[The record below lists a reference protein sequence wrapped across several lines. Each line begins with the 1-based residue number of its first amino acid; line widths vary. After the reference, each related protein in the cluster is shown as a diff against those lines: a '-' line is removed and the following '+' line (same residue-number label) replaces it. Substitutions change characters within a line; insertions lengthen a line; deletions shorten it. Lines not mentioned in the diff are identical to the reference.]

1 MLECVLS
8 VRNPECLGFITMNIF
23 GLLSLE
29 VTARQARLTRVP
41 QALIVG
47 VGILVTTLFVA
58 TTLLVVTSTPVQGQA
73 ADPAATTASLTR
85 GSVTITEGYTATIRI
100 RLTGDLSGLNGIDNP
115 FNLSSGPSGNA
126 PLAVEGTD
134 YRLTPI
140 IINIARREATFQ
152 IFAIEHPGYDPG
164 LRAMLTLESNSDAI
178 QIGSNGEM
186 RLSIR
191 ESTPRPLVSFTADTP
206 FQIDSDGYNYLEL
219 IEGEFSTFNIELER
233 QFSRDIRVS
242 VFLSGFTPTV
252 STPGLVAIPV
262 YQDGIVE
269 HPNRGWRADNYRS
282 RLGQLTIPAGS
293 SGITFTIDTRAID
306 NDLYESL
313 DSRSLGSIYFRIE
326 GSLALANPV
335 SSRLGLRYIE
345 DDTPTVSFGNSLL
358 GINRSPGPEIT
369 SREGERFDV
378 WIALE
383 NRIKGNFKVEA
394 TLTATVVNGDALR
407 FRIPTVEIASGELGA
422 TVTVTVLEDGRIN
435 NEQRTVAL
443 AVERAVLRPTDGN
456 GRPGRALGVPSNRM
470 TVKVR
475 DNEPIRATLSRSE
488 LTLQEGQT
496 ATITVDLSGDISSL
510 IDGEA
515 TLEIET
521 RPVRG
526 VERGTIYYPR
536 PLYTHLEGGV
546 YTVESVSDI
555 YKTAERNDYELT
567 PITINALTRQ
577 AEFEIRAV
585 DDSDYDPLESIV
597 LELVSRSDDVR
608 VVSANSL
615 KLKIDNTAQRPFV
628 SFISMLEKSEY
639 RGEHNRPIQ
648 LIREGNTE
656 PFRVVLDRKSNR
668 DIKLTVYAEKR
679 TNIHFEENGTAI
691 PQFVTNYGHEWLNG
705 QGFRP
710 GSSLSTFEI
719 EIPAGELGLTLTVST
734 LPVDNGLYDYIQEQ
748 YVARVL
754 VYIDDDNFRY
764 AHTNFAEGIYNFRIL
779 QDEPVPEL
787 SFQSPI
793 SDDDGNATITVRE
806 GESFDIWVNVNPQI
820 GRSTLIRSKI
830 ELESELIAT
839 TVTGDASDLELP
851 DLKILSEQPGVTVTV
866 RIPDDSL
873 ANGQRTVVLDFE
885 DAKVVQPE
893 RRKIN
898 EIAAR
903 VGNSLIVNILD
914 DESPVASLSTPTL
927 TLNEGQTGTIKVN
940 LRGDISSLTDSNTPL
955 RLEPLPGGTI
965 NVASY
970 YELPST
976 ISVNQAGYEASFEVR
991 ALEDTTYSG
1000 NKSVSF
1006 RLVSS
1011 SDDIPVEG
1019 LDELTLNIIDN
1030 DFPRAEFGTTTLT
1043 LTEGQTATV
1052 QIELSGAIGPLHG
1065 NNPTL
1070 TLSSRPASVV
1080 EYGLLERR
1088 IYDEAL
1094 DGTRIEEVPVPYKT
1108 ATSDTDYILT
1118 NPISIDWATRMATFE
1133 ILAREDGEYDPYEN
1147 IVFEL
1152 TSPLAGFVSTQL
1164 KLEIVNED
1172 PKPSLSFTS
1181 REGLGS
1187 VADNPGLLVDEGGQS
1202 QFEIVLEHKSNR
1214 DVEIGLFLVSSLPD
1228 DYDRDIDDLVYTDG
1242 GQVAPI
1248 PVYAG
1253 WGSYIVDH
1261 GWANGSEI
1269 PEARR
1274 LRIPAGE
1281 LGISLTLD
1289 TRLIYE
1295 EIFKE
1300 IQPGLIGTALF
1311 YTDGLAAVASSQNGP
1326 DRLLLAFWEERPTLT
1341 LAFEDGRS
1349 TATVQEGDSF
1359 DVRVSLSNSIARR
1372 YRIIEA
1378 GWTATLVNGP
1388 ELSWNLPTLQT
1399 TYDGAELT
1407 IDQPESERNVAG
1419 FTITGF
1425 TVTLTVP
1432 EDYSA
1437 SGDRTVRLGLLDA
1450 QVREWVVIT
1459 PHGSTDLEV
1468 ENYLTLTVRDDD
1480 VPSVSL
1486 SRDSLTVPEGRTVT
1500 VQVELSGDIESA
1512 IGSTL
1517 TLVPQLGVSAEPTDY
1532 SQNQVVI
1539 DEQIARDAR
1548 ATFVIHAV
1556 HDQTS
1561 EQLESVTFKLEDPSG
1576 ATRDGT
1582 QTELVL
1588 NIVDYATPHISL
1600 GNGSLTLPEGQ
1611 RMEIPIEF
1619 GGDLSSLLADTPTLR
1634 IEQRA
1639 GGTPGYGGYEWALT
1653 PITVVDGVARAT
1665 LELTAATDDDYDPD
1679 ESYVL
1684 ELVSSSPDLV
1694 PVEPNLLTLRITND
1708 DQLPRVAFKPLGG
1721 GPFISVT
1728 EGQIAQFKV
1737 MLDRR
1742 TTQDVELGVF
1752 LDNSNTDN
1760 YGSFDHNRIN
1770 ELVFLGEEL
1779 TTPLPI
1785 YRGGAA
1791 RINYIAGQGLLAGAE
1806 TPMAQRLIIPAGERS
1821 LTLTFDGS
1829 KLDDDF
1835 SEIFALKIFGY
1846 IGLYVFGQAA
1856 TVWQA
1861 DSTKPIIYYE
1871 DDVPNLALAFDDGS
1885 ASVTI
1890 DEGAEFDVRL
1900 SLSNE
1905 LKVAH
1910 RVEIDWTAT
1919 LVTGPGLSWQ
1929 PSNLRPTID
1938 GYGVDVTLTAPDDA
1952 DNNGDRVFTLGL
1964 RNAILKDPNNAGV
1977 AVRLVATNG
1986 LTVTVRDDD
1995 QPYVL
2000 PGTDYL
2006 KIPEGQNVSIQ
2017 IELGGDIQSA
2027 LGTTLTLSARPDA
2040 TATADDYSIRP
2051 VVIDEQIVQA
2061 ARATF
2066 EIHAIHDQVREQIE
2080 NVTFKLESDSGA
2092 VQVPA
2097 ATRLTLDIVDYAMPR
2112 AALETNLVTL
2122 PEGDSVTI
2130 QIILGGDIGS
2140 LASNTPTL
2148 TLRQLPGGNPGY
2160 GGYELTET
2168 PITIV
2173 DGVAHASLEL
2183 RADNDA
2189 DYDPGQSFVLELVSS
2204 SDALTFLQPNRLTL
2218 EIVNDDSVPSA
2229 SLRGSN
2235 PTGITVISALENSV
2249 VQFAINLDRRSIDD
2263 LELGVFLDDQGSN
2276 YDPLSRS
2283 ANLDQLVFA
2292 NPEDPTALPL
2302 YTGGGDYIDGQGWS
2316 QGAMIPEARLLTIP
2330 AGSTTLT
2337 FTFDATRLD
2346 DDLFKSLA
2354 LKFLGYIRLYVDG
2367 VSVTTDQ
2374 PDSLAAISSIEDDI
2388 PTLDLTFDDG
2398 NLTAAVREGDQ
2409 FDIRVNLS
2417 NRIENELYEIIAGL
2431 TTTLVTGPDFSWQPP
2446 DLQIGTGVSGLTLT
2460 LTAPNDD
2467 LLSGD
2472 RTLLLGLEDVV
2483 LGDSALGRLV
2493 AYSPRKVT
2501 LSVSNGLTL
2510 TVYDDDFPRASFST
2524 SMLTLEEGR
2533 ATTVPIQ
2540 LDGDLRSLADVT
2552 TTLMLVQQPGT
2563 TATADDYTP
2572 NPPIITIA
2580 PGESLATM
2588 PISAVDDELYDPGE
2602 IVIFK
2607 LRSLTDGVFVD
2618 PDSVL
2623 TLNIVEN
2630 DPSARLSISALN
2642 LREGESAMI
2651 AVQLDGD
2658 LDLITDDGALQL
2670 ERQSGTATVEDDY
2683 ELIAGTID
2691 RATRQALFEIRAA
2704 EDTSYDP
2711 GEIVTFRLVTSPAE
2725 EIELLGSTELIL
2737 NIVDDF
2743 IYASV
2748 TTPEVNL
2755 EEGHSATVEIQL
2767 EGDLT
2772 LLLDEH
2778 IALTVTPRPGQT
2790 AEGEDYELTPIT
2802 VDEATSRATVG
2813 VLALN
2818 DDHYDPAET
2827 ALLEF
2832 GPDTAR
2838 DNIRWVGSNLVTLN
2852 IADNGEE
2859 PFISF
2864 KGVSAEIQ
2872 TDDPDPYL
2880 TVLEGETAHFRAELS
2895 RPAEY
2900 DIRFM
2905 PILSVANEMV
2915 AVEGLDAIFTYANAS
2930 SGYREGEGWSSG
2942 SDISE
2947 PHSVTIPAGE
2957 LGVDFSVDTA
2967 ELDNDSFGFL
2977 GTKEITSIYLNVKGS
2992 AVRTDRD
2999 SSTLTLKYSEDDI
3012 PVLSFVDQNFVVT
3025 EGDSADIS
3033 IASRFPLPDGFEIEV
3048 TLTTIADATALDL
3061 ELPTVTIGPSSSP
3074 NPVTTFSLE
3083 TPDDSISNRPGYV
3096 IVQMTDAVLKET
3108 VWPYRQLPL
3117 GVMEELGL
3125 DAFDLTI
3132 HDNDPATVSLRR
3144 ADEYLLEPEGDNLTI
3159 GLSLRGDVSS
3169 IAGVNDIL
3177 TIEQQSGDAV
3187 EGDDYTLTPI
3197 VIKESGSGVA
3207 YNSFEIYITDDRYY
3221 EPRETAAFVLKSTSP
3236 DITVVDLKRF
3246 WLTIPANDFLRASLS
3261 PSELTLME
3269 GGSATVTVQLDG
3281 DLSPLIDGRA
3291 TLALELLSD
3300 ATLSNDYTLTPIT
3313 IDTATSVA
3321 SFEIFATDD
3330 SDYDPGEQIRL
3341 GLTSPWDRGYI
3352 SPPRWL
3358 TLNIQDNDEQ
3368 PRASF
3373 TSESDF
3379 PTDDDGIPYLQVVE
3393 GEQAQFKLELN
3404 RKTNYDLRFSV
3415 FLDSRLD
3422 NSRVNINDLVST
3434 AQLDTIPVDD
3444 DHQQQY
3450 SEGQGWLPGPSYDIP
3465 ESEWLTIPAGESGID
3480 FTFDTA
3486 QLDDDAL

>member
-1 MLECVLS
+1 
-8 VRNPECLGFITMNIF
+8 
-23 GLLSLE
+23 
-29 VTARQARLTRVP
+29 
-41 QALIVG
+41 
-47 VGILVTTLFVA
+47 
-58 TTLLVVTSTPVQGQA
+58 
-73 ADPAATTASLTR
+73 
-85 GSVTITEGYTATIRI
+85 
-100 RLTGDLSGLNGIDNP
+100 
-115 FNLSSGPSGNA
+115 
-126 PLAVEGTD
+126 
-134 YRLTPI
+134 
-140 IINIARREATFQ
+140 
-152 IFAIEHPGYDPG
+152 
-164 LRAMLTLESNSDAI
+164 
-178 QIGSNGEM
+178 
-186 RLSIR
+186 
-191 ESTPRPLVSFTADTP
+191 
-206 FQIDSDGYNYLEL
+206 
-219 IEGEFSTFNIELER
+219 
-233 QFSRDIRVS
+233 
-242 VFLSGFTPTV
+242 
-252 STPGLVAIPV
+252 
-262 YQDGIVE
+262 
-269 HPNRGWRADNYRS
+269 
-282 RLGQLTIPAGS
+282 
-293 SGITFTIDTRAID
+293 
-306 NDLYESL
+306 
-313 DSRSLGSIYFRIE
+313 
-326 GSLALANPV
+326 
-335 SSRLGLRYIE
+335 
-345 DDTPTVSFGNSLL
+345 
-358 GINRSPGPEIT
+358 
-369 SREGERFDV
+369 
-378 WIALE
+378 
-383 NRIKGNFKVEA
+383 
-394 TLTATVVNGDALR
+394 
-407 FRIPTVEIASGELGA
+407 
-422 TVTVTVLEDGRIN
+422 
-435 NEQRTVAL
+435 
-443 AVERAVLRPTDGN
+443 
-456 GRPGRALGVPSNRM
+456 
-470 TVKVR
+470 
-475 DNEPIRATLSRSE
+475 
-488 LTLQEGQT
+488 
-496 ATITVDLSGDISSL
+496 
-510 IDGEA
+510 
-515 TLEIET
+515 
-521 RPVRG
+521 
-526 VERGTIYYPR
+526 
-536 PLYTHLEGGV
+536 
-546 YTVESVSDI
+546 
-555 YKTAERNDYELT
+555 
-567 PITINALTRQ
+567 
-577 AEFEIRAV
+577 
-585 DDSDYDPLESIV
+585 
-597 LELVSRSDDVR
+597 
-608 VVSANSL
+608 
-615 KLKIDNTAQRPFV
+615 
-628 SFISMLEKSEY
+628 
-639 RGEHNRPIQ
+639 
-648 LIREGNTE
+648 
-656 PFRVVLDRKSNR
+656 
-668 DIKLTVYAEKR
+668 
-679 TNIHFEENGTAI
+679 
-691 PQFVTNYGHEWLNG
+691 
-705 QGFRP
+705 
-710 GSSLSTFEI
+710 
-719 EIPAGELGLTLTVST
+719 
-734 LPVDNGLYDYIQEQ
+734 
-748 YVARVL
+748 
-754 VYIDDDNFRY
+754 
-764 AHTNFAEGIYNFRIL
+764 
-779 QDEPVPEL
+779 
-787 SFQSPI
+787 
-793 SDDDGNATITVRE
+793 
-806 GESFDIWVNVNPQI
+806 
-820 GRSTLIRSKI
+820 
-830 ELESELIAT
+830 
-839 TVTGDASDLELP
+839 
-851 DLKILSEQPGVTVTV
+851 
-866 RIPDDSL
+866 
-873 ANGQRTVVLDFE
+873 
-885 DAKVVQPE
+885 
-893 RRKIN
+893 
-898 EIAAR
+898 
-903 VGNSLIVNILD
+903 
-914 DESPVASLSTPTL
+914 
-927 TLNEGQTGTIKVN
+927 
-940 LRGDISSLTDSNTPL
+940 
-955 RLEPLPGGTI
+955 
-965 NVASY
+965 
-970 YELPST
+970 
-976 ISVNQAGYEASFEVR
+976 
-991 ALEDTTYSG
+991 
-1000 NKSVSF
+1000 
-1006 RLVSS
+1006 
-1011 SDDIPVEG
+1011 
-1019 LDELTLNIIDN
+1019 
-1030 DFPRAEFGTTTLT
+1030 
-1043 LTEGQTATV
+1043 
-1052 QIELSGAIGPLHG
+1052 
-1065 NNPTL
+1065 
-1070 TLSSRPASVV
+1070 
-1080 EYGLLERR
+1080 
-1088 IYDEAL
+1088 
-1094 DGTRIEEVPVPYKT
+1094 
-1108 ATSDTDYILT
+1108 
-1118 NPISIDWATRMATFE
+1118 
-1133 ILAREDGEYDPYEN
+1133 
-1147 IVFEL
+1147 
-1152 TSPLAGFVSTQL
+1152 
-1164 KLEIVNED
+1164 
-1172 PKPSLSFTS
+1172 
-1181 REGLGS
+1181 
-1187 VADNPGLLVDEGGQS
+1187 
-1202 QFEIVLEHKSNR
+1202 
-1214 DVEIGLFLVSSLPD
+1214 
-1228 DYDRDIDDLVYTDG
+1228 
-1242 GQVAPI
+1242 
-1248 PVYAG
+1248 
-1253 WGSYIVDH
+1253 
-1261 GWANGSEI
+1261 
-1269 PEARR
+1269 
-1274 LRIPAGE
+1274 
-1281 LGISLTLD
+1281 
-1289 TRLIYE
+1289 
-1295 EIFKE
+1295 
-1300 IQPGLIGTALF
+1300 
-1311 YTDGLAAVASSQNGP
+1311 
-1326 DRLLLAFWEERPTLT
+1326 
-1341 LAFEDGRS
+1341 
-1349 TATVQEGDSF
+1349 
-1359 DVRVSLSNSIARR
+1359 
-1372 YRIIEA
+1372 
-1378 GWTATLVNGP
+1378 
-1388 ELSWNLPTLQT
+1388 
-1399 TYDGAELT
+1399 
-1407 IDQPESERNVAG
+1407 
-1419 FTITGF
+1419 
-1425 TVTLTVP
+1425 
-1432 EDYSA
+1432 
-1437 SGDRTVRLGLLDA
+1437 
-1450 QVREWVVIT
+1450 
-1459 PHGSTDLEV
+1459 
-1468 ENYLTLTVRDDD
+1468 
-1480 VPSVSL
+1480 
-1486 SRDSLTVPEGRTVT
+1486 
-1500 VQVELSGDIESA
+1500 
-1512 IGSTL
+1512 
-1517 TLVPQLGVSAEPTDY
+1517 
-1532 SQNQVVI
+1532 
-1539 DEQIARDAR
+1539 
-1548 ATFVIHAV
+1548 
-1556 HDQTS
+1556 
-1561 EQLESVTFKLEDPSG
+1561 
-1576 ATRDGT
+1576 
-1582 QTELVL
+1582 
-1588 NIVDYATPHISL
+1588 
-1600 GNGSLTLPEGQ
+1600 
-1611 RMEIPIEF
+1611 MEIPIEL
-1619 GGDLSSLLADTPTLR
+1619 GGDLSSLLTDSSTLR

-1653 PITVVDGVARAT
+1653 ATITVVDGVARAT

-1694 PVEPNLLTLRITND
+1694 PVEPNLLTLRITNND
-1708 DQLPRVAFKPLGG
+1708 PLPALSFTSTLPIYSQYDFYGLKIGEGESGQFQVVA
-1721 GPFISVT
+1721 
-1728 EGQIAQFKV
+1728 
-1737 MLDRR
+1737 DRR
-1742 TTQDVELGVF
+1742 SNRDLDFGLFLWPGYKSDMIEGIFSAGPEATLPITETLWYLGNPRGWGASTTDVPIEPNLTIRAGELGVTITF
-1752 LDNSNTDN
+1752 DTAQLDDDIFEPDYLKEEYINKIFAAALISLDGNSATVFDINPYFEANSSVFGFERIDDDLPPVSLELPSTRSTVA
-1760 YGSFDHNRIN
+1760 GEPIVVEEGASFDIGVR
-1770 ELVFLGEEL
+1770 LD
-1779 TTPLPI
+1779 T
-1785 YRGGAA
+1785 A
-1791 RINYIAGQGLLAGAE
+1791 LLAG
-1806 TPMAQRLIIPAGERS
+1806 
-1821 LTLTFDGS
+1821 
-1829 KLDDDF
+1829 F
-1835 SEIFALKIFGY
+1835 S
-1846 IGLYVFGQAA
+1846 VQA
-1856 TVWQA
+1856 
-1861 DSTKPIIYYE
+1861 
-1871 DDVPNLALAFDDGS
+1871 N
-1885 ASVTI
+1885 
-1890 DEGAEFDVRL
+1890 
-1900 SLSNE
+1900 
-1905 LKVAH
+1905 
-1910 RVEIDWTAT
+1910 
-1919 LVTGPGLSWQ
+1919 
-1929 PSNLRPTID
+1929 
-1938 GYGVDVTLTAPDDA
+1938 
-1952 DNNGDRVFTLGL
+1952 
-1964 RNAILKDPNNAGV
+1964 
-1977 AVRLVATNG
+1977 LVATTIAG
-1986 LTVTVRDDD
+1986 PDLSWELPAVTIQEYQSGVTLTVTVHDDAVKDDLRTIRLDLRDALLSNYDPD
-1995 QPYVL
+1995 NERGDSPFEYYDRHDGITPYYNLPLSVTNSLTITVLDNDHPYVL

-2006 KIPEGQNVSIQ
+2006 KIPEGQNVTIQ
-2017 IELGGDIQSA
+2017 IELDGDIQSA

-2040 TATADDYSIRP
+2040 TATADDYRIGP
-2051 VVIDEQIVQA
+2051 VVIDEQIVQT

-2066 EIHAIHDQVREQIE
+2066 EIHTVHDQVREQIE
-2080 NVTFKLESDSGA
+2080 NVTFKLESDSGS

-2112 AALETNLVTL
+2112 ATFETDLVTL
-2122 PEGDSVTI
+2122 PEGDRATI
-2130 QIILGGDIGS
+2130 QIIFGGDIGS

-2204 SDALTFLQPNRLTL
+2204 SDALTLVEPNRLTL
-2218 EIVNDDSVPSA
+2218 EIVNDDSAPSA

-2276 YDPLSRS
+2276 YDPLNGS

-2337 FTFDATRLD
+2337 FTFDATRLN

-2367 VSVTTDQ
+2367 VGVTTHQ
-2374 PDSLAAISSIEDDI
+2374 PDSLAAISYIEDDI

-2398 NLTAAVREGDQ
+2398 NLTSAVREGDQ

-2483 LGDSALGRLV
+2483 LGDSALGGLV
-2493 AYSPRKVT
+2493 GYTPRKVT
-2501 LSVSNGLTL
+2501 LSASNGLTL
-2510 TVYDDDFPRASFST
+2510 TVYDDDFPRAAFST

-2540 LDGDLRSLADVT
+2540 LGGDLRSLVDVT

-2563 TATADDYTP
+2563 TATPDDYTP
-2572 NPPIITIA
+2572 NSPIITIA

-2602 IVIFK
+2602 IVTFK

-2755 EEGHSATVEIQL
+2755 EEGHSATVEIRL

-2772 LLLDEH
+2772 LLLEEQ

-2790 AEGEDYELTPIT
+2790 AEGEDYELAPVTLY
-2802 VDEATSRATVG
+2802 ATTGQAIVR

-2872 TDDPDPYL
+2872 TDEPDPYL

-2915 AVEGLDAIFTYANAS
+2915 AVEGLDAIFAYSNIE

-2999 SSTLTLKYSEDDI
+2999 SSTLTLKYSEDEI
-3012 PVLSFVDQNFVVT
+3012 PVLSFVDQVFVVT
-3025 EGDSADIS
+3025 EGDSVDIS

-3048 TLTTIADATALDL
+3048 TLTTITDATALDL

-3083 TPDDSISNRPGYV
+3083 TPDDSISNREGFV

-3108 VWPYRQLPL
+3108 VWPYRQLSL

-3125 DAFDLTI
+3125 DVFGLTI
-3132 HDNDPATVSLRR
+3132 LDNDPATVSLRR

-3197 VIKESGSGVA
+3197 VIRESGL

-3379 PTDDDGIPYLQVVE
+3379 PTDDDGIPYLQVTE
-3393 GEQAQFKLELN
+3393 GEQAQFKLKLN

-3434 AQLDTIPVDD
+3434 AQLDTIPIDD

-3450 SEGQGWLPGPSYDIP
+3450 SEGQGWSPGYDIP

-3486 QLDDDAL
+3486 QLDDNAYDFFEQEDIGTIYLALQEAGATIVTETSRLALRYTQDEQLPELSFESSDSGTPGDLHIQSVNPVIHRSMRATAYSFSIASSVQIGSDFKIKVGSDHNGQQRSTP